1 MKIQIKKFKKI
12 EDTFVD
18 LAPLNIF
25 IGTNNS
31 GKSSFIQGIQ
41 FAVSSCQTLK
51 MKGGHWVKDKTKTL
65 SLDSTEYLYTPTSDI
80 SYLFH
85 GKRLAG
91 ARKREDRQWI
101 EFIISDDHEATIQ
114 ISRGKNGGFTTML
127 IGKKMGDELSD
138 IESPFCVYVPGIAGV
153 PVLEKYEVPIA
164 VKKSATRGDS
174 NNYLRNILY
183 TISNDQDKWTNF
195 KASVNAIYSNIDL
208 VVKFDEHSSEYLSVF
223 IQSDGITLPLDSV
236 GTGLLQVIQIFAY
249 IEYFSPK
256 IILLDEP
263 DSHIHPTKQKL
274 LANELVKRT
283 DNNPE
288 LKVVFSTHSRYILE
302 ALEGKAKVFHFQN
315 GHALPD
321 IKGSNILLDI
331 GAADADYLF
340 AKKGLKYIVVTEDKV
355 DNITAKKEFLKKFL
369 LANGLIEDEFVLH
382 SYEGCTKVEFAR
394 ILQGFVQKQ
403 IPTAQVIVHLDR
415 DQKVNNDR
423 ELIKLKDD
431 CDKKGIIFFL
441 TKYQEIESYFCTPLH
456 IHKIFDIALEDAKV
470 IYMGFIKDL
479 ELETKRKL
487 TNFIFRDRAELSYNK
502 EGKVDIAVVNKIVDE
517 WYESYKLELTPGK
530 ELLGK
535 IKKHVQEELKVD
547 PNKILEISAALES
560 EEFKKLLAPNSDA
573 NIKGLG
579 LTP

>member
-1 MKIQIKKFKKI
+1 MRIEVEKFKKI
-12 EDTFVD
+12 KEAFVV

-51 MKGGHWVKDKTKTL
+51 MKDGSWVKNKTKTL
-65 SLDSTEYLYTPTSDI
+65 SLDSTEYLYAPTSDI

-91 ARKREDRQWI
+91 ARKREDREWI
-101 EFIISDDHEATIQ
+101 KFRIVDGDDEATVK

-127 IGKKMGDELSD
+127 TGKALGDKLSD
-138 IESPFCVYVPGIAGV
+138 VEYPFCVYVPGIAGI

-183 TISNDQDKWTNF
+183 TISNDPIKWSSF
-195 KASVNAIYSNIDL
+195 KESVNAIYSDVDL
-208 VVKFDEHSSEYLSVF
+208 IVNFNEHVSEYLFVY
-223 IQSDGITLPLDSV
+223 ILNGGITLPLDSV

-274 LANELVKRT
+274 LSKELVKRT

-340 AKKGLKYIVVTEDKV
+340 SKKNLKYIILTEDKV
-355 DNITAKKEFLKKFL
+355 DNVTSKKEFLKKFL
-369 LANGLIEDEFVLH
+369 IANGLAESEFVLH
-382 SYEGCTKVEFAR
+382 SYEGCKKIEFAR

-403 IPTAQVIVHLDR
+403 IPTAKVIVHLDR
-415 DQKVNNDR
+415 DQKIDNDR
-423 ELIKLKDD
+423 ELIKLIRD
-431 CDKKGIIFFL
+431 CESRRIIFFL
-441 TKYQEIESYFCTPLH
+441 TKYQEVESYFCRPRH
-456 IHKIFDIALEDAKV
+456 ISKTFNIPIEAAEAK
-470 IYMGFIKDL
+470 YQSFIEDL
-479 ELETKRKL
+479 EEETKRKL
-487 TNFIFRDRAELSYNK
+487 TNFILRERVELSQNK
-502 EGKVDIAVVNKIVDE
+502 NGQTDIGIVNNLVNE
-517 WYESYKLELTPGK
+517 WYGKYKYELTPGK

-535 IKKHVQEELKVD
+535 IKTYAQEILKDD
-547 PNKILEISAALES
+547 PEKILEISDALICKDFRS
-560 EEFKKLLAPNSDA
+560 LL
-573 NIKGLG
+573 KC
-579 LTP
+579 